1 VEARNSCARI
11 LIFGSFLLLSFV
23 KFFFPAL
30 FRFFDLAFYCL
41 FSCLIWFFYRL
52 LFSSSFLLFFV
63 PFFGSCGF
71 ISCIPQLAWEEKAW
85 MLLDVVDA
93 ATLINGERH
102 AFY

>member
-23 KFFFPAL
+23 KFFFPAI
-30 FRFFDLAFYCL
+30 FRFFDL
-41 FSCLIWFFYRL
+41 SVL
-52 LFSSSFLLFFV
+52 LSFLLFDLVFLSPFV
-63 PFFGSCGF
+63 FLFFFALVLYPFFLLMWFHLLPTPTCLGIKG
-71 ISCIPQLAWEEKAW
+71 
-85 MLLDVVDA
+85 LDVVDA